1 MILLNGHSLNKK
13 NYLQPETMSLNLEER
28 NSTATMTL
36 GPEAPE
42 ISVGEWLQDDTEPG
56 KGIVWRVRMIQESV
70 ETQTRTVTL
79 EHVINTLKDRL
90 LFGETKPATI
100 AGVDGATEVSARA
113 AINHAMARQDDW
125 RLGETAKDPVKPYSF
140 NGESLF
146 SVIETVTS
154 SMGDV
159 QWEYDL
165 SSHPFTL
172 HIRNIPTGFSSE
184 MRMSRNITTL
194 RHQIDRSRMYT
205 RIYPIGK
212 DNLHISGDFLSKN
225 EGAWGIVCR
234 VETDQS
240 KETEG
245 ALREWAQERLNRHC
259 EPTVTITISGLDLS
273 RETGEALDKITLGR
287 RCRVPLP
294 AKGETITERVT
305 KLQWA
310 DKIKEPGKFTVTLAN
325 NTEDIASIVNRI
337 QEAVESGRGG
347 GGRYGASRNEED
359 HAWFVDTDEH
369 VGMVAEAVAGPG
381 ADKDWSRVASIFVD
395 GEGIHQKVTQAQG
408 DIVEHETR
416 IEANEEAVRIEAERR
431 IAEDK
436 SLMGK
441 IQVEADKVGMVVGTK
456 SGENYIKAAQICV
469 AINEDGS
476 SQAVIEASKIHL
488 LGQTIAN
495 TITAD
500 LIQSRVNLMA
510 SLRVKQLTVG
520 TRMYFEGSGTT
531 ITGSQ
536 AADIIRNLRIQQSGN
551 TYKLQKITC
560 GDGSW
565 QDVASFSRAIAQW
578 SLGWSGGVFTA
589 KATPQNQSCY
599 TEIAGGTP
607 EWDGRKVTI
616 PINAR
621 NSSAPGTIVSTGK
634 SVEATAPD
642 PEWGWSYYASEGG
655 SVPSGVSKSYDL
667 DTRNQYHWIDVTVDG
682 STRRFLFRT
691 GR

>member
-1 MILLNGHSLNKK
+1 MILLNGHSLKKK
-13 NYLQPETMSLNLEER
+13 NYIQPESMSLNLEER

-100 AGVDGATEVSARA
+100 AGADGATEVSARA
-113 AINHAMARQDDW
+113 AINHAMERQDDW

-212 DNLHISGDFLSKN
+212 DNLHISGDFLSRN
-225 EGAWGIVCR
+225 EGVWGIVCK

-359 HAWFVDTDEH
+359 HAWFVDTNEH

-416 IEANEEAVRIEAERR
+416 IEANEEQIRLEAEKR
-431 IAEDK
+431 IAEDE
-436 SLMGK
+436 SLLGK
-441 IQVEADKVGMVVGTK
+441 ITVEAGKVGMVVGTRN
-456 SGENYIKAAQICV
+456 GENFIKAGEICV

-476 SQAVIEASKIHL
+476 SQATINANKIYL
-488 LGQTIAN
+488 LGQTIAD
-495 TITAD
+495 TVTAD

-510 SLRVKQLTVG
+510 TLRVKQLTVANSL
-520 TRMYFEGSGTT
+520 RFEGSGTI
-531 ITGSQ
+531 ITGAQ
-536 AADIIRNLRIQQSGN
+536 AADIIRNLRIQQDGN
-551 TYKLQKITC
+551 TYRLQKIAC
-560 GDGSW
+560 GDGTW
-565 QDVASFSRAIAQW
+565 MDVGSFSRAVASW
-578 SLGWSGGVFTA
+578 TMGWSSGVFTA
-589 KATPQNQSCY
+589 KANPQNQSCY

-607 EWDGRKVTI
+607 SWNGKTVTI

-634 SVEATAPD
+634 SVEATYGGAQ
-642 PEWGWSYYASEGG
+642 EWGYSNYPSE
-655 SVPSGVSKSYDL
+655 SNTQPSGSAKEYTL
-667 DTRNQYHWIDVTVDG
+667 DTHYTYHTINVTVDG
-682 STRRFLFRT
+682 TTKKISFRT
-691 GR
+691 

>member
-1 MILLNGHSLNKK
+1 MILLNGHSLKQK
-13 NYLQPETMSLNLEER
+13 NYIQPEAMSLNLEER

-79 EHVINTLKDRL
+79 EHVINTLKDRV

-140 NGESLF
+140 NGENLF

-212 DNLHISGDFLSKN
+212 DNLHVSGEYLSKN
-225 EGAWGIVCR
+225 EGTWGIVCK

-347 GGRYGASRNEED
+347 GGRYGASKNEED

-408 DIVEHETR
+408 EIVEHETR
-416 IEANEEAVRIEAERR
+416 IEANEYQIRLEAEKR

-436 SLMGK
+436 SLQGQ
-441 IQVEADKVGMVVGTK
+441 INVEAGKVSMVVGTR

-495 TITAD
+495 TITAE
-500 LIQSRVNLMA
+500 LIQSKVNLMA
-510 SLRVKQLTVG
+510 SLRVKQLTVA
-520 TRMYFEGSGTT
+520 TRLSFEGSGTT

-551 TYKLQKITC
+551 NYTLQKITC

-655 SVPSGVSKSYDL
+655 SMPSGVAKAYDL
-667 DTRNQYHWIDVTVDG
+667 DTRYQYHWIDVTVDG

-691 GR
+691 

>member
-1 MILLNGHSLNKK
+1 MILLNGHSLKKK
-13 NYLQPETMSLNLEER
+13 NYIQPESMSLNLEER

-100 AGVDGATEVSARA
+100 AGADGATEVSARA
-113 AINHAMARQDDW
+113 AINHAMERQDDW
-125 RLGETAKDPVKPYSF
+125 RLGEMAKDPVKPYSF

-408 DIVEHETR
+408 DIIEHETR

-441 IQVEADKVGMVVGTK
+441 LQVEADKVGMVVGTK

-551 TYKLQKITC
+551 NYTLQKITC
-560 GDGSW
+560 GEGSW
-565 QDVASFSRAIAQW
+565 QDVASFSRAIAHW
-578 SLGWSGGVFTA
+578 ILGWSGGVFTA
-589 KATPQNQSCY
+589 KATPQDQSCY

-655 SVPSGVSKSYDL
+655 SMPSGVSKSYDL

-691 GR
+691 

>member
-1 MILLNGHSLNKK
+1 MILLNGHSLQQK
-13 NYLQPETMSLNLEER
+13 NYIQPEAMSLNLEER

-146 SVIETVTS
+146 AVIETVTS

-165 SSHPFTL
+165 STHPFTL

-212 DNLHISGDFLSKN
+212 DNLHISGDFLSRN
-225 EGAWGIVCR
+225 EGLWGIVCR

-245 ALREWAQERLNRHC
+245 ALREWAQERLDRHC
-259 EPTVTITISGLDLS
+259 EPLVTATITGLDLS
-273 RETGEALDKITLGR
+273 RETGEALDRITLGR

-310 DKIKEPGKFTVTLAN
+310 DKIKEPDKFTVTLAN

-408 DIVEHETR
+408 DIIEHETR

-431 IAEDK
+431 IAEDT
-436 SLMGK
+436 SLQGQ
-441 IQVEADKVGMVVGTK
+441 INVEAGKVSLVVGTK

-495 TITAD
+495 TISA
-500 LIQSRVNLMA
+500 I
-510 SLRVKQLTVG
+510 
-520 TRMYFEGSGTT
+520 ETT
-531 ITGSQ
+531 ITPAPMPASIP
-536 AADIIRNLRIQQSGN
+536 AAPRS
-551 TYKLQKITC
+551 KL
-560 GDGSW
+560 
-565 QDVASFSRAIAQW
+565 
-578 SLGWSGGVFTA
+578 
-589 KATPQNQSCY
+589 P
-599 TEIAGGTP
+599 
-607 EWDGRKVTI
+607 
-616 PINAR
+616 
-621 NSSAPGTIVSTGK
+621 
-634 SVEATAPD
+634 
-642 PEWGWSYYASEGG
+642 
-655 SVPSGVSKSYDL
+655 
-667 DTRNQYHWIDVTVDG
+667 
-682 STRRFLFRT
+682 
-691 GR
+691 

>member
-1 MILLNGHSLNKK
+1 MILLNGHSLKIK
-13 NYLQPETMSLNLEER
+13 NYFTPESMSLNLEER

-165 SSHPFTL
+165 TSHPFTL

-259 EPTVTITISGLDLS
+259 EPLVTATITGLDLS

-294 AKGETITERVT
+294 AKGATITERVT

-310 DKIKEPGKFTVTLAN
+310 DKIKEPDKFTVTLAN

-359 HAWFVDTDEH
+359 HAWFVDTDKH

-408 DIVEHETR
+408 DIIEHETR
-416 IEANEEAVRIEAERR
+416 IEMNEEQIRLEAEKR
-431 IAEDK
+431 IADDK
-436 SLMGK
+436 TLQGQ
-441 IQVEADKVGMVVGTK
+441 INVEAGKVSMVVGTK

-520 TRMYFEGSGTT
+520 SRMYFEGSGTT
-531 ITGSQ
+531 ITGGQ
-536 AADIIRNLRIQQSGN
+536 AADIIRNLRIQRSGN
-551 TYKLQKITC
+551 DYTLQKITC

-655 SVPSGVSKSYDL
+655 SMPSGVSKSYDL

-691 GR
+691 

>member
-1 MILLNGHSLNKK
+1 MILLNGHSLKQK

-100 AGVDGATEVSARA
+100 AGVDGATAVSARA

-146 SVIETVTS
+146 AVIETVTS

-172 HIRNIPTGFSSE
+172 HIRKIPTGFSSE

-310 DKIKEPGKFTVTLAN
+310 DKIREPGKFTVTLAN

-408 DIVEHETR
+408 DIIEHETR
-416 IEANEEAVRIEAERR
+416 IEMNEEQIRLEAEKRVK
-431 IAEDK
+431 EDE
-436 SLMGK
+436 SLLGK
-441 IQVEADKVGMVVGTK
+441 INVEAGKVGMVVGTNK
-456 SGENYIKAAQICV
+456 GKNFIKAAEICV

-500 LIQSRVNLMA
+500 LIQSKVNLMA
-510 SLRVKQLTVG
+510 SLRVKQLKVG
-520 TRMYFEGSGTT
+520 TSMVFEGSGTT

-655 SVPSGVSKSYDL
+655 SIPSGVSKSYDL

-691 GR
+691 

>member
-13 NYLQPETMSLNLEER
+13 NYIQPETMSLNLEER

-165 SSHPFTL
+165 STHPFTL

-408 DIVEHETR
+408 DIIEHETR

-441 IQVEADKVGMVVGTK
+441 LQVEADKVGMVVGTK

-531 ITGSQ
+531 ITGRQ
-536 AADIIRNLRIQQSGN
+536 AADIIRNLRIQRSGN
-551 TYKLQKITC
+551 DYMLQKITC

-621 NSSAPGTIVSTGK
+621 NSSAPGAIVSTGK

-655 SVPSGVSKSYDL
+655 SMPSGVSKSYDL

-691 GR
+691 